1 MLRCKGVKIGACI
14 REISFEDDVLWES
27 KDEARTLS
35 DALEIL
41 LQATQLTSVDLFDV
55 PSPTFL
61 SGLGTT
67 CGQVLTSLTVGVC
80 SADMMTSFIYI
91 GDLTSLQTLGI
102 AISVPTQ
109 WPHGA
114 QLWRFPSLF
123 CLNIELELE
132 QIKHSK
138 RVECLGLMDFICR
151 SDLPLLNQFCL
162 NLSTHTRTE
171 QIGLCRFLN
180 LHPEITHL
188 DIFLEQKQWKAV
200 APHIRATNLIP
211 LPVHSGIVKYLP
223 PSVKVLELKIADH
236 RPLEDL
242 WDTLLALLR
251 HRRNVTRV
259 QVDQLEADFS
269 WVANTSL
276 NGDIPVREA
285 QLIAGMLKYAAL
297 LKQKGVQLLDKDG
310 TSVDDLMGHTEVKA
324 MTFEDSEGENNSEE
338 EV

>member
-1 MLRCKGVKIGACI
+1 MYRQIKLNSRSRIASCATAVRMLRCKGVKIGACI
-14 REISFEDDVLWES
+14 REISFENNVLWGS

-41 LQATQLTSVDLFDV
+41 LQATQLTSVVLFDV

-67 CGQVLTSLTVGVC
+67 CGQVLTSLIVGVC
-80 SADMMTSFIYI
+80 SADMMTSLIYI
-91 GDLTSLQTLGI
+91 GDLTSLQTLEI
-102 AISVPTQ
+102 AISVPTR

-114 QLWRFPSLF
+114 QPWRFPSIF
-123 CLNIELELE
+123 CLNIEPELE

-151 SDLPLLNQFCL
+151 SDLPLLTQFCL

-200 APHIRATNLIP
+200 APHIRAAKLIP
-211 LPVHSGIVKYLP
+211 LPVHSG
-223 PSVKVLELKIADH
+223 
-236 RPLEDL
+236 
-242 WDTLLALLR
+242 TLLALLR
-251 HRRNVTRV
+251 HRGNVTRV
-259 QVDQLEADFS
+259 QVDQLGAAFS